1 MRQRGPADT
10 TQTLSLALSE
20 THTHRA
26 VRGLLNLLDAY
37 GEQVKNQG
45 MKQDSLV
52 PLSFPKGTETA
63 VEIGVAEQKT
73 ENKEAEKRK

>member
-1 MRQRGPADT
+1 MC
-10 TQTLSLALSE
+10 LSH
-20 THTHRA
+20 TRTHRA

-52 PLSFPKGTETA
+52 PLSFLKGTETA
-63 VEIGVAEQKT
+63 VGVGVAEQET
-73 ENKEAEKRK
+73 ERKEAEERK

>member
-1 MRQRGPADT
+1 M
-10 TQTLSLALSE
+10 
-20 THTHRA
+20 
-26 VRGLLNLLDAY
+26 RGLLNLLDAY